1 LDVNHIYATDQHRSL
16 KRIRLYHQQPVSRV
30 VLVYFGLLLVPVGFN
45 LGSVYMTGTKAL
57 LAVLIIPLSLRLFCG
72 HFGRVLL
79 TDVMFF
85 MHFLW
90 VSLALAVNNPVEA
103 TQNAGSIGV
112 EFLGG
117 YLIGRAFIRDRH
129 SFAAVVKIL
138 TGLIV
143 LCFPLALIESQSGT
157 SVLIE
162 LWKMTGLTTPVDL
175 AIDRRMGLERVQL
188 SFEHPIHWGLFCTI
202 ATSLYFIG
210 LAGRHS
216 LGLRSV
222 VMTVICASCFLSL
235 SSGALLAAIVQIGL
249 IFWSFLCRRIG
260 RRWLILSTCFVIF
273 YVVIDLLSNRTPIQ
287 VFMSYATF
295 SAESAYWRSAIFQW
309 GMTNVWSAPVFG
321 LGLNDWLRPVWMH
334 TSSIDNFWLFIAMR
348 FGLPAFTFLTV
359 GYGYALW
366 RVGRKDFTMDRT
378 LAALRLGWIL
388 CFTGL
393 TLTLSTV
400 HIWGSIY
407 GFVFFIFGAGLWM
420 VDAKPRS
427 PQNKRTI

>member
-1 LDVNHIYATDQHRSL
+1 
-16 KRIRLYHQQPVSRV
+16 
-30 VLVYFGLLLVPVGFN
+30 
-45 LGSVYMTGTKAL
+45 
-57 LAVLIIPLSLRLFCG
+57 
-72 HFGRVLL
+72 
-79 TDVMFF
+79 
-85 MHFLW
+85 
-90 VSLALAVNNPVEA
+90 
-103 TQNAGSIGV
+103 
-112 EFLGG
+112 
-117 YLIGRAFIRDRH
+117 
-129 SFAAVVKIL
+129 
-138 TGLIV
+138 
-143 LCFPLALIESQSGT
+143 
-157 SVLIE
+157 
-162 LWKMTGLTTPVDL
+162 
-175 AIDRRMGLERVQL
+175 
-188 SFEHPIHWGLFCTI
+188 
-202 ATSLYFIG
+202 
-210 LAGRHS
+210 
-216 LGLRSV
+216 
-222 VMTVICASCFLSL
+222 
-235 SSGALLAAIVQIGL
+235 
-249 IFWSFLCRRIG
+249 
-260 RRWLILSTCFVIF
+260 
-273 YVVIDLLSNRTPIQ
+273 VIDLLSNRTPIQ

-427 PQNKRTI
+427 PRNETTI